1 VSGMPSWRVRGILL
15 PSGDPIDGSV
25 TADGQ
30 WTQGPSV
37 APEPLP
43 GGFVLAGLVDAHCH
57 LSVGPGP
64 DGGPAALDLEQAR
77 AGLAALAAA
86 GVTVVRDTGSP
97 KSITL
102 SLSPSGEGAR
112 LLACGR
118 FLAPPDQYFPA
129 LYDPVP
135 AEALVEAALA
145 EVAAGA
151 RWVKLIGD
159 FPRLDRE
166 EDRREH
172 LPTYSISVIAELIG
186 AVHEAGARVA
196 AHTTTGYVKQL
207 VAAGVDSVEHG
218 DGLDEDDLAALA
230 GRGGAWT
237 PTLCAAI
244 DPRPG
249 EDDERRERRLRRRE
263 RLGHLLASADRLGV
277 TIMAGSDIVGTI
289 PREVALMT
297 ELGLTPQAALAAAGT
312 AAQSFLGAGG
322 LLTGRPPDLVTY
334 HHDPRADP
342 ETLAHPA
349 AVVSGGVRLR

>member
-1 VSGMPSWRVRGILL
+1 LGAMSSWRVRGTLL

-25 TADGQ
+25 TAEGH
-30 WTQGPSV
+30 W
-37 APEPLP
+37 APGLAVDAEPLP

-64 DGGPAALDLEQAR
+64 VALGLEQAR
-77 AGLAALAAA
+77 ANLAALAAA

-97 KSITL
+97 KSVTL
-102 SLSPSGEGAR
+102 SLPPAGEGAR

-118 FLAPPDQYFPA
+118 FLAPAGQYFPA
-129 LYDPVP
+129 LHDPVP

-151 RWVKLIGD
+151 RWVKLVAD
-159 FPRLDRE
+159 FPRLDGA
-166 EDRREH
+166 DPREH
-172 LPTYSISVIAELIG
+172 LPTYPIPVIAELVA
-186 AVHEAGARVA
+186 AVHRAGARVA
-196 AHTTTGYVKQL
+196 AHTTTAYAKQL

-244 DPRPG
+244 DPRPD
-249 EDDERRERRLRRRE
+249 EDDERRARRLRRRE
-263 RLGHLLASADRLGV
+263 RLRQLLAAADRLGV
-277 TIMAGSDIVGTI
+277 TILAGSDIVGTI
-289 PREVALMT
+289 PREVALLT

-312 AAQSFLGAGG
+312 AARSFLGVGG
-322 LLTGRPPDLVTY
+322 LVAGRPADLVTY

-342 ETLAHPA
+342 ETLARPA
-349 AVVSGGVRLR
+349 AVVSGGVRIR